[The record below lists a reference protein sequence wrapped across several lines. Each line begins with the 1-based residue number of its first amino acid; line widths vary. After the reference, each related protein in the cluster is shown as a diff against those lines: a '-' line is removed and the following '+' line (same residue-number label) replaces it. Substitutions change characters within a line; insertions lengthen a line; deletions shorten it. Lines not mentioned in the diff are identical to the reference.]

1 MSNYHLLC
9 PHVSIHWS
17 ANYLSRNL
25 AATLLANYS
34 APSLNTSFGA
44 LELNN
49 MKYFSGS
56 CCERRA
62 RRSVTKNK
70 KLPGNPVSVKICKWL
85 PEFNDPLPPTH
96 SLPPPHHGSPVSSLQ
111 IFTLLFFWTPQM
123 LFCRRSSFKPF
134 GKRLCSKNGLVWSTL
149 LPPITI

>member
-1 MSNYHLLC
+1 MSNYHLPC
-9 PHVSIHWS
+9 PRVSIHWS

-44 LELNN
+44 LQLNN

-56 CCERRA
+56 CCETRA
-62 RRSVTKNK
+62 RRSVTKK
-70 KLPGNPVSVKICKWL
+70 KNCQEIQWVLR
-85 PEFNDPLPPTH
+85 FANDCRSSTTHYHQHTH
-96 SLPPPHHGSPVSSLQ
+96 SLRLITGSPVSSLQ

-134 GKRLCSKNGLVWSTL
+134 GKRLCSKNGLVWSTQ